1 MPPRSTRS
9 NKHSGAGAPPETPA
23 PTPPAR
29 SVQPP
34 TLTAVDSLYG
44 FLAKVPSPVTLPSS
58 YSAAQQ
64 LAAAPIPTP
73 RDDPYAFLEKVPSL
87 VTLPPSPAAPS
98 SYSQPVQG
106 LQGVRCPISL
116 SLSKNHFKHI
126 SDDAW

>member
-1 MPPRSTRS
+1 MS
-9 NKHSGAGAPPETPA
+9 
-23 PTPPAR
+23 
-29 SVQPP
+29 
-34 TLTAVDSLYG
+34 TAVDSLYG
-44 FLAKVPSPVTLPSS
+44 FLAKVPSPVTLPLS

-87 VTLPPSPAAPS
+87 VTLPPSPATPS

-106 LQGVRCPISL
+106 LQGVQRPISL

-126 SDDAW
+126 SDDTW